1 MAAYIIKSWRWKLI
15 CLCAWNVN
23 AAHTQTHTGT
33 PFVVVVVGQAG
44 TCVVRVTAWVC
55 VGVCE
60 WVWHVSDICLKV
72 FWQPLL
78 DIHWKHIHLTH
89 THTKTDTH
97 TTRHITHTHPSHT
110 DTRNRCINC
119 WRRLFDLFLART
131 VPHTLPHAQ
140 CTDPRFTHTSKKL
153 IKMRCADIVVRS
165 SPSSSPF
172 ASLPSI
178 TAKNKV

>member
-55 VGVCE
+55 VCRCVSEFGM
-60 WVWHVSDICLKV
+60 WATFVWKFFDSRCSTYIENTYTTH
-72 FWQPLL
+72 
-78 DIHWKHIHLTH
+78 H
-89 THTKTDTH
+89 THTKADTH
-97 TTRHITHTHPSHT
+97 TPHVTSHTHPSHT

-131 VPHTLPHAQ
+131 VPHTH
-140 CTDPRFTHTSKKL
+140 CHTPNVQT
-153 IKMRCADIVVRS
+153 R
-165 SPSSSPF
+165 
-172 ASLPSI
+172 ASHTLQ
-178 TAKNKV
+178 KN